1 MFISGFQKMTL
12 LDYPGKV
19 AATIFTGGCNLRCP
33 FCHNALLVTELDEV
47 EAYPEEEVL
56 DVLQKR
62 VKLLEGV
69 AITGGEPLLQ
79 PDIIPFLEKV
89 KAMGYPIKLDHNGT
103 RPEILKEIINRK
115 LVDYVAIDIKNC
127 KERYGETVGVSNFNI
142 KPVEETIDFLLKGSV
157 PYEFRTT
164 IVSEF
169 HGLDEIGK
177 IGQWIQGAER
187 YYLQNFVD
195 SGNLIGEN
203 MHSVA
208 REMLFEMKTIAAQ
221 YVKLA
226 EIRGID

>member
-56 DVLQKR
+56 DVLQNR
-62 VKLLEGV
+62 GKLLEGV